1 MSLVQSAH
9 GGYKAGNPLALVVKV
24 GFGFFFGGKYFHC
37 KGLPCI
43 LIKLTEALKLIFLRH
58 AALYF
63 FTAITVKKFGKGGHL
78 RKKYQKL
85 LAQFVDSSYNNA
97 YICRLKFFD
106 FFKYL
111 ILIK

>member
-1 MSLVQSAH
+1 LQRF
-9 GGYKAGNPLALVVKV
+9 AL
-24 GFGFFFGGKYFHC
+24 
-37 KGLPCI
+37 L
-43 LIKLTEALKLIFLRH
+43 LIKLSKASKLIFLWL
-58 AALYF
+58 AACNTF
-63 FTAITVKKFGKGGHL
+63 IAITVKKFGKGVHL

-106 FFKYL
+106 FFTYL